1 MMKKKKHLKLIVLFV
16 GLIGLMSLS
25 ACSKDDDPFARVAIN
40 ETGSDLGGDV
50 TGDGGSTSESY
61 VWNNP
66 LAVANWSMD
75 ITATNGGSFQLI
87 IEDADGAIVSDRTLT
102 AGVGED
108 SADGVTAAGVAG
120 DWTIRVVL
128 SDFNGNGSFWLGPGN

>member
-1 MMKKKKHLKLIVLFV
+1 MKKKQNVKLVVLFV

-25 ACSKDDDPFARVAIN
+25 SCNKDDDAPFATVSIN

-66 LAVANWSMD
+66 LATANWNMD

-87 IEDADGAIVSDRTLT
+87 IEDAEGALVLDQTLT
-102 AGVGED
+102 AGIGED
-108 SADGVTAAGVAG
+108 SADGVTASGTAGE
-120 DWTIRVVL
+120 WTIRVTL
-128 SDFNGNGSFWLGPGN
+128 SDFNGDGSFSLSPGN